1 MPLSH
6 LLHRRLSLA
15 PIALAMAVLASQA
28 QAQFAPPVP
37 LEAIAA
43 AKRNPVV
50 VAGEQWVV
58 SKRTTLDSLKIEP
71 GAAVVAPAG
80 RSLTMTV
87 DGVETTL
94 KPGRYKGRVELTV
107 TDAHAVKFTAIQTHQ
122 FRQALMLDRNGVVVR
137 KSVTAAAGPYKVSGN
152 TLTGAQLRSNGENFN
167 GLLVT
172 GGHWTVKD
180 LVVDF
185 TGNGGNDFAGYGA
198 GVMSDGKHT
207 TLVLDNAKVTTRGA
221 VRTAVIGNGGSNLIV
236 KHSQLSATSGTLPA
250 DYVSNVSPGEMKD
263 APWMLGIR
271 GNVRTTNVL
280 GYNTQVTYID
290 SKLQADAWGVL
301 SVDAS
306 QNIQLTAINS
316 GVSLQG
322 ASGYGSYAIG
332 NSTNAFYGSRID
344 VPTHGVIMTGGHAI
358 FAASTPATLTELNKR
373 LKLGLT
379 ATEMAGLPTQQTV
392 VNSQRY
398 GVMLWGDGGRVDVRD
413 GTQFNTG
420 EAVFLT
426 KAATTRIEVDGSA
439 GARLNP
445 RNGVLLQA
453 IDSDDPGPVM
463 TEGLMANT
471 GVWRDP
477 TEPATKVPG
486 FDLAQEHDTD
496 TVLALR
502 NIQLKGD
509 LFNAM
514 RGRMIGGGF
523 GPNGPSKEPPKPTG
537 ANLVLRLEKAEL
549 TGVVTAA
556 TARHLKDPITADD
569 YEQLGRVTN
578 TPAPSINNGVIVAL
592 DRSRWTVTGPSYL
605 TRLTVG
611 TEASVT
617 GPNGQPVAMTVDGV
631 PTPLRSGDYRGHIVL
646 TPVQP

>member
-1 MPLSH
+1 MQPFH
-6 LLHRRLSLA
+6 LHVRRLSLA
-15 PIALAMAVLASQA
+15 PIALALAVLASQA
-28 QAQFAPPVP
+28 QAQFAPPMP
-37 LEAIAA
+37 AEAIAA

-50 VAGEQWVV
+50 VAGEQWTVA
-58 SKRTTLDSLKIEP
+58 KTTTLDSLKIEP

-94 KPGRYKGRVELTV
+94 KAGRYKGRVVLTV
-107 TDAHAVKFTAIQTHQ
+107 TDEHAVKFTPVQIHR
-122 FRQALMLDRNGVVVR
+122 FRQALLLDRKGVVAS
-137 KSVTAAAGPYKVSGN
+137 KSVTAAAGPYQVTGN
-152 TLTGAQLRSNGENFN
+152 TLSGAHLRSNGENFN
-167 GLLVT
+167 GLMVT
-172 GGHWTVKD
+172 DGQWTVKD

-185 TGNGGNDFAGYGA
+185 NGNGGNDFAGYGA
-198 GVMSDGKHT
+198 GVMSDGKRT
-207 TLVLDNAKVTTRGA
+207 TLVLDNAKITTRGA

-236 KHSQLSATSGTLPA
+236 KRSQLSSFSGTLPA

-280 GYNTQVTYID
+280 GYDTKVTYID
-290 SKLQADAWGVL
+290 SQLKADSWGVL

-316 GVSLQG
+316 LVALQG
-322 ASGYGSYAIG
+322 ASGYGTYAIG
-332 NSTNAFYGSRID
+332 NSTNAFYGSRIE
-344 VPTHGVIMTGGHAI
+344 VPTHGAIMTGGRAI
-358 FAASTPATLTELNKR
+358 FAASTPTALADLNKR

-379 ATEMAGLPTQQTV
+379 AAEMAGLPTQQTV

-398 GVMLWGDGGRVDVRD
+398 GVMVWGDGGQIEVRD
-413 GTQFNTG
+413 GTVFDTG

-426 KAATTRIEVDGSA
+426 KGATTRIEVDGSA
-439 GARLNP
+439 GARLSS
-445 RNGVLLQA
+445 RSGVLLQA

-463 TEGLMANT
+463 IDGLMANT

-477 TEPATKVPG
+477 TEPATKVAG
-486 FDLAQEHDTD
+486 FDLAKEHDTD
-496 TVLALR
+496 TVLSLR
-502 NIQLKGD
+502 HIQLKGD

-514 RGRMIGGGF
+514 RGRMIGGGM
-523 GPNGPSKEPPKPTG
+523 GPEGPRKEPPKPTG
-537 ANLVLRLEKAEL
+537 ANLVLKLEKAEL

-556 TARHLKDPITADD
+556 TARHLKDPITAED

-611 TEASVT
+611 TDASVT
-617 GPNGQPVAMTVDGV
+617 GPNGRPVAMTVDGV
-631 PTPLRSGDYRGHIVL
+631 ATPLRAGDYRGQIVL
-646 TPVQP
+646 KPVQP